1 MAWRDRHAILARGRW
16 NEENQD
22 FKVCREF
29 GASLGFRRLPSPSP
43 PPKQSRKPRKSQLMK
58 SGHPCPKGEDNTE
71 QGIVGRNLGAT

>member
-43 PPKQSRKPRKSQLMK
+43 PLKTIKKTKKISTDEVRTPM
-58 SGHPCPKGEDNTE
+58 PKG
-71 QGIVGRNLGAT
+71 RR